1 MSATAM
7 ETHAE
12 RPKLKRRD
20 KLLNFTQGQLYGLL
34 FGHIG
39 KLSMIALYFILT
51 QWLSGQH
58 VVTTIS
64 SQHLDV
70 HLWNVKYT
78 WDHLLSRD
86 ISHGGVVQWLSIK
99 QWDDVRHVVR
109 PFIEGLMAL
118 LLYQQIGFDS
128 LKYEEK
134 TEESQLGTIERF
146 LLRVPLIP
154 SRYKPVTTAQEVAI
168 PFIVLLVGTLIAI
181 PMFLWVLPFFHDT
194 LHARWLE
201 SHLSAHPSLAE
212 RLYANGYDAFLIGI
226 IAGFAVKR
234 ITQPVLNAN
243 MLFFC
248 RRWVAKGRK
257 PHWWMPP
264 GMRSTISA
272 LDMSEASVEHN
283 KEKLALK
290 GRWFSP
296 FVFGSA
302 IVILILAAYG
312 YYIIV
317 YIAS

>member
-1 MSATAM
+1 MSAPAM
-7 ETHAE
+7 EDHAE
-12 RPKLKRRD
+12 RPQLKRRD
-20 KLLNFTQGQLYGLL
+20 TLLTFTQGQLYGLF

-58 VVTTIS
+58 VVTTIM

-86 ISHGGVVQWLSIK
+86 ISHGGVVEWLSIK

-118 LLYQQIGFDS
+118 LLYQQIGFAS
-128 LKYEEK
+128 LKYEKK
-134 TEESQLGTIERF
+134 TEESEPGTIDRF

-154 SRYKPVTTAQEVAI
+154 SRYKQVTTAQEVAL

-194 LHARWLE
+194 LHASWLD
-201 SHLSAHPSLAE
+201 SHLSTHPSLAE
-212 RLYANGYDAFLIGI
+212 KLYADGYDAFLIGL
-226 IAGFAVKR
+226 IAGFVVKR

-264 GMRSTISA
+264 GMRFTISA
-272 LDMSEASVEHN
+272 LDMREDSVEHN

-302 IVILILAAYG
+302 LVLLLLAAYG
-312 YYIIV
+312 FYIIV